1 MCVLAIVKGYVYTHL
16 NLVEAGCCHSM
27 LLLLLPPLP
36 PLPPALPLLL
46 FSAFIRH
53 GFLGGNHKP
62 SLKSNSEHFTAFI
75 IVQRG
80 LGEGDLGGNSKKKS

>member
-1 MCVLAIVKGYVYTHL
+1 LLSFDAPAASAAAA
-16 NLVEAGCCHSM
+16 AG
-27 LLLLLPPLP
+27 
-36 PLPPALPLLL
+36 AAAAAF
-46 FSAFIRH
+46 FSPFIRH

-80 LGEGDLGGNSKKKS
+80 LGEGDLGGNSKKKSYIFW